1 MPTRE
6 EIKTFSLMIEAMAG
20 EMKCDYLDAILHHC
34 GQTGLEVEVASTLI
48 SPALKSKIRE
58 QAETNNQLKKT
69 SRLPL

>member
-20 EMKCDYLDAILHHC
+20 ELKCDFLDAILHHC
-34 GQTGLEVEVASTLI
+34 EQTGFELEVASTLI
-48 SPALKSKIRE
+48 SAALKSKIRE
-58 QAETNNQLKKT
+58 QAENNNLLKKT

>member
-20 EMKCDYLDAILHHC
+20 EISCDYLDAILHHC
-34 GQTGLEVEVASTLI
+34 EQTGLEVEVASSLI

-58 QAETNNQLKKT
+58 QAEGNNQLKKT
-69 SRLPL
+69 NRLPL